1 MVRSSEDCLAT
12 YLLAVILLK
21 LPVKSS
27 FHFKSVEKTWF
38 HYFQNINFIFQHLS
52 ISKKNKLILV
62 YYRIEFRILSVCNEK
77 IPPNLYISQRAFGFG
92 LDSLSNDYKV
102 IQIKSL
108 DDGNKKHHGHHY
120 AVYKMSTDIW
130 RVLKHEDLQRPK
142 YLLIMNNN
150 SEVCINGFNYWH
162 GDEYILAFYF
172 GTKTFQFFQLPYPYL
187 YGKLIPL
194 QNCLSL
200 WNCERTPKNNR
211 INQVW
216 ILTED
221 HCWNKLLK
229 IEHILEVNSML
240 GFWKNSNVLVVS
252 TTGQLL
258 LYNLETKEFRE
269 TEIKSRCYWDL
280 LQVYSFEENL
290 VGGRRN

>member
-62 YYRIEFRILSVCNEK
+62 YYRIGNLINHSCFLRLEFRILSVCNEK

-150 SEVCINGFNYWH
+150 SEMSISLHF
-162 GDEYILAFYF
+162 ILVL
-172 GTKTFQFFQLPYPYL
+172 KLSNFFSYL
-187 YGKLIPL
+187 
-194 QNCLSL
+194 
-200 WNCERTPKNNR
+200 
-211 INQVW
+211 
-216 ILTED
+216 ILTYMG
-221 HCWNKLLK
+221 
-229 IEHILEVNSML
+229 S
-240 GFWKNSNVLVVS
+240 
-252 TTGQLL
+252 
-258 LYNLETKEFRE
+258 
-269 TEIKSRCYWDL
+269 
-280 LQVYSFEENL
+280 
-290 VGGRRN
+290 